1 MKRKSNS
8 KYKGYGSYSSD
19 LFDERE
25 YKKYRPSRLAQ
36 YTGAAVGAGHVAGPA
51 SELFGTIAELAP
63 NVESM
68 FVGGEIAE
76 GLGTAITVGGAI
88 GTGGAVAAAAGVG
101 YLVGSAINSMFTQ
114 TEIESTFMPGT
125 YQGKFKLSAGAAFK
139 GLRDQYQKQ
148 GCCFI
153 IETFGAVADP
163 DLVYIGHSSWNAAA
177 VINAIAGALLR
188 KLFRVGCRLDPQT
201 TYEVLSLS
209 SPDASGSAGFII
221 NYEWRLAAGGETRVA
236 VVIPA
241 NSSIDTLINYVA
253 PGPIAIS
260 LYNLI
265 SSQLK
270 DNNPSI
276 LTKIRLYQENHL
288 LYEMNLEKEVLHLA
302 MSSHMVVQNRTK
314 SVSGSSSTDLIDTQP
329 LKGPVYE
336 FTIGTPK
343 IKAETPIRLNQMENE
358 GIILARA
365 SQFGGSDVTA
375 YKEPPV
381 KKLFQNCNKSAY
393 VRLNPGAL
401 KSMTVGADMKGY
413 FNNVLFK
420 LRYNTQDTQTKQCFG
435 KSQLVCLEEELN
447 SGSANNIS
455 VHYECQHIAGASLV
469 TTKNGN
475 MQPGY
480 AASEVNNVPA

>member
-51 SELFGTIAELAP
+51 SELYGTIAELAP

-68 FVGGEIAE
+68 FVGAEIAE

-125 YQGKFKLSAGAAFK
+125 YQGKFQLSAGNAFK

-148 GCCFI
+148 GSCFI

-163 DLVYIGHSSWNAAA
+163 DLVYVGHSTWNAAA
-177 VINAIAGALLR
+177 VINAVAGALLR
-188 KLFRVGCRLDPQT
+188 KLFKVGCRLDPQT
-201 TYEVLSLS
+201 IYEVLSLS
-209 SPDASGSAGFII
+209 LPDQSNGGFII
-221 NYEWRLAAGGETRVA
+221 NYEWRTASGSESRVA
-236 VVIPA
+236 VPIPA
-241 NSSIDTLINYVA
+241 DSSISTLTNLVVS
-253 PGPIAIS
+253 GFS
-260 LYNLI
+260 LYAVLD
-265 SSQLK
+265 SQLK

-276 LTKIRLYQENHL
+276 LTKVRLYQGVHL
-288 LYEMNLEKEVLHLA
+288 LYEMNMEKEVLHIA

-314 SVSGSSSTDLIDTQP
+314 SVSGSTFTDTVDTQP
-329 LKGPVYE
+329 LKGPVYQ
-336 FTIGTPK
+336 FSVGIPK

-365 SQFGGSDVTA
+365 SQFGGTDVTS

-381 KKLFQNCNKSAY
+381 KKLFQNCTKSAY

-401 KSMTVGADMKGY
+401 KSMTIGSDIKGY
-413 FNNVLFK
+413 FNNVLYK

-447 SGSANNIS
+447 SGSANNIT

-480 AASEVNNVPA
+480 AASEFNNVA

>member
-19 LFDERE
+19 LIDER
-25 YKKYRPSRLAQ
+25 PSKRSTN
-36 YTGAAVGAGHVAGPA
+36 YSYDIWSERDPRRGPR
-51 SELFGTIAELAP
+51 SWKNFGRQ
-63 NVESM
+63 V
-68 FVGGEIAE
+68 V
-76 GLGTAITVGGAI
+76 
-88 GTGGAVAAAAGVG
+88 GTGSAAALGFIAGDFPG
-101 YLVGSAINSMFTQ
+101 AMIAGINTYQYLDRTEENNVSPTNSILTV
-114 TEIESTFMPGT
+114 MPGT
-125 YQGKFKLSAGAAFK
+125 YQGKFQLSAGAAFK

-153 IETFGAVADP
+153 IETYGAVADP

-201 TYEVLSLS
+201 TYEVLSLA
-209 SPDASGSAGFII
+209 SPDVSTGGFSI
-221 NYEWRLAAGGETRVA
+221 NYEYRLAAGGESRVSA
-236 VVIPA
+236 PIPA
-241 NSSIDTLINYVA
+241 DSSIDTLINLVSS
-253 PGPIAIS
+253 GVS
-260 LYNLI
+260 LYNLLN
-265 SSQLK
+265 SQLK
-270 DNNPSI
+270 DNNPNI
-276 LTKIRLYQENHL
+276 LTKVRLYQGSHL
-288 LYEMNLEKEVLHLA
+288 LYEMNMEKEVLHIA

-314 SVSGSSSTDLIDTQP
+314 SVSGSTFTDTVDTQP

-381 KKLFQNCNKSAY
+381 KKLFQNCTKSAY

-401 KSMTVGADMKGY
+401 KSMTVGADLKGY
-413 FNNVLFK
+413 FNNILYK

-447 SGSANNIS
+447 SGSANNIT

-480 AASEVNNVPA
+480 SSSEFNNVP